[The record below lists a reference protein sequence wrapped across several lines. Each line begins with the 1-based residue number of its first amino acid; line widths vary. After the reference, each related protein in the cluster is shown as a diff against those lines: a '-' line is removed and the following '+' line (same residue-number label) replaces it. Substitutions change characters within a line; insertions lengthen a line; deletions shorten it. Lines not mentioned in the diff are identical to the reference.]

1 LAHHGAP
8 IGVPVATVVV
18 MVADGMTTEEI
29 FEDLPHLEREDVN
42 EALRF
47 AAVAASE
54 RALPL
59 LRPE

>member
-1 LAHHGAP
+1 
-8 IGVPVATVVV
+8 

-29 FEDLPHLEREDVN
+29 FENLPYLEREDVN

-59 LRPE
+59 LPPE